1 MLPDEISN
9 VLSKAGGAGVRAA
22 AAFAVLPPSL
32 PLVVT
37 KSSLRGGGG
46 QFVGH
51 YLVNFQLGAVSIS
64 GAGADYPDTKLC
76 PMCALT

>member
-22 AAFAVLPPSL
+22 AAFAVLPSSAI
-32 PLVVT
+32 VVT

-51 YLVNFQLGAVSIS
+51 YLLNFQLGAVSIS